1 MREIEKRGHN
11 GLNPMKAPTGR
22 AEESSERR
30 GSSRYDSVH
39 KMNYKALIPRE
50 GQGFTQNISQG
61 GFALLLDDEVP
72 PGAVLE
78 LKFEDSS
85 KVTQPERAIV
95 KVMWQKDHIAGVKL
109 LGR

>member
-1 MREIEKRGHN
+1 MPN
-11 GLNPMKAPTGR
+11 GRTGND
-22 AEESSERR
+22 SERR
-30 GSSRYDSVH
+30 GASRHDSVLRVR
-39 KMNYKALIPRE
+39 YKALVPKQ

-95 KVMWQKDHIAGVKL
+95 KVMWRKDHIAGVKL